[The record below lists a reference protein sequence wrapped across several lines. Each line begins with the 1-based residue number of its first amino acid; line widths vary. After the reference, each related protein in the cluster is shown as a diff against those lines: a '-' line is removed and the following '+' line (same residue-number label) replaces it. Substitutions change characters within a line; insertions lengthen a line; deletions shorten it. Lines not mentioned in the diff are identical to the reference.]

1 MKISGDTSIYN
12 FGERNDI
19 YSLEFS
25 LSPSNPYKRFEIET
39 KKDSNIQLGL
49 YFEDGLITDHNS
61 KLLAAYNSDK
71 FNIKLNIN
79 PNADIY
85 DFYLNSSP
93 LASNLSLNNYDADTL
108 RIDVSDFVLNYSFDG
123 YFGANNVT
131 AVSSIDYVS
140 GSGIGYITNNNPG
153 DLYISTM
160 EAPTGS
166 GVYINSFDNTAIPSG
181 GSGQFILDF
190 YTEPISG
197 DIYSINF
204 GTNYGNY
211 NKNISINI
219 EEPDIS
225 YFNFILSGPD
235 QIFAQNGSGQGIYLI
250 QIDTNID
257 PTGFSLSLD
266 YESGNEDVYEYLL
279 GNGVGNGNFSGFIN
293 GSGYLYCHNAVG
305 NISVTNS
312 YTTEVVSHTGFA
324 TSNLFYAVGE
334 TTYYYSVL
342 SSGLIPIEYSFSG
355 SDTGA
360 IVTPTFTGTGSGDLD
375 LAFTDFPNKLYSGI
389 DYVISYGYITG
400 EINFETLSSSEKGIA
415 TKDEQII
422 GIPDYIYINGI
433 KTVNSE
439 EYSFTGRLNT
449 TAKITGDFT
458 ESTSGNIE
466 GYIRIQE
473 GTSSFLN
480 QWNLKTGEYITGNLI
495 NFKSNGYNTSTQ
507 YINSSNN
514 IEIGSGYTSIY
525 AIVDYFNL
533 FRGGHADS
541 AILRVNCNGESQ
553 EILITGYNN
562 TITIE

>member
-279 GNGVGNGNFSGFIN
+279 GTGIGNGTFSGFLDR
-293 GSGYLYCHNAVG
+293 SGYLYCHNAVG
-305 NISVTNS
+305 NISATNS
-312 YTTEVVSHTGFA
+312 YTTETVSHTGF
-324 TSNLFYAVGE
+324 SMSRLFYAVGSNNFEYLINGTGTFSEAFIYEE
-334 TTYYYSVL
+334 TD
-342 SSGLIPIEYSFSG
+342 SG
-355 SDTGA
+355 SLTG
-360 IVTPTFTGTGSGDLD
+360 TPFTGVSGGEFYLSVAPVIEQTGFYYNFFN
-375 LAFTDFPNKLYSGI
+375 A
-389 DYVISYGYITG
+389 YITG
-400 EINFETLSSSEKGIA
+400 LITATTSSEAQKGIA
-415 TKDEQII
+415 
-422 GIPDYIYINGI
+422 YINQLVQGTPLYIDISGEYQENTGNYLAQAVLQKRVGI
-433 KTVNSE
+433 TGNFE
-439 EYSFTGRLNT
+439 ESTTGLIQGYI
-449 TAKITGDFT
+449 KIQEGISNFANQWNILTGDF
-458 ESTSGNIE
+458 
-466 GYIRIQE
+466 
-473 GTSSFLN
+473 F
-480 QWNLKTGEYITGNLI
+480 TGNLSD
-495 NFKSNGYNTSTQ
+495 FKALGYGSSTQ
-507 YINSSNN
+507 YINPSETTN
-514 IEIGSGYTSIY
+514 ISSGYTSIY
-525 AIVDYFNL
+525 AIVDYTNL
-533 FRGGHADS
+533 FRGGHSDVAKLS
-541 AILRVNCNGESQ
+541 VSCNGETQ

-562 TITIE
+562 SISFE